1 MQRLGE
7 CFRIGFDLRGVI
19 AFEAFFQGSDGVIDF
34 FDFSS
39 ICFVAEFFDRLFRL
53 VDQCFR
59 IVLGFDAFLAFLI
72 FFFMRFCVVL
82 HLLDLFIREAGG
94 RGDIDLLFLAG
105 AEVFC
110 RNVDDAVCIDVEGD
124 LNLRYAPWS
133 RRDVGEFKAAEGLV
147 VRCHRTFALQDM
159 NVYRWLIVSCGGE
172 NLRLGGRDGGISLD
186 HGRED
191 TAQGLDT
198 EGQRGDIE
206 EKDVLDFAFED
217 AGLNSS
223 ADSDG
228 FIRVHTLGWFLAE
241 FILDQGLYCRDTG
254 RTADKK
260 DFIDITD
267 GKACILHRK
276 VDRFY
281 RRLYEVFGD
290 SIKFCAGQGRIEVDR
305 LTIGVDGDEWQ
316 VDIRTHD
323 GGQLDLGFFACF
335 LQSLVRHRITFQFEA
350 VLCFEFFSNPVHDA
364 GIEIITAEMA
374 VAVGGFDFEDAI
386 RQIQD
391 GYIESAAAEV
401 IDEEAMFFAVFDLI
415 EAVSQRGCG
424 RFVDDTKDIQPC
436 DLAGILG
443 RLALCIGEISRA
455 GDDCIGDFFTEI
467 RFCIDLQLLQDHRRN
482 FLRSIGFVINGDFV
496 VAAHVT
502 FDGNDGAMR
511 VRYRL
516 AFCQLADQTFT
527 GLGEA
532 DNRWGQA
539 RTFRIRN
546 DDRLAAFHD
555 GNNRVCSPQIDTN
568 NF

>member
-1 MQRLGE
+1 
-7 CFRIGFDLRGVI
+7 
-19 AFEAFFQGSDGVIDF
+19 
-34 FDFSS
+34 
-39 ICFVAEFFDRLFRL
+39 
-53 VDQCFR
+53 
-59 IVLGFDAFLAFLI
+59 
-72 FFFMRFCVVL
+72 
-82 HLLDLFIREAGG
+82 
-94 RGDIDLLFLAG
+94 
-105 AEVFC
+105 
-110 RNVDDAVCIDVEGD
+110 
-124 LNLRYAPWS
+124 
-133 RRDVGEFKAAEGLV
+133 
-147 VRCHRTFALQDM
+147 M
-159 NVYRWLIVSCGGE
+159 N
-172 NLRLGGRDGGISLD
+172 
-186 HGRED
+186 
-191 TAQGLDT
+191 
-198 EGQRGDIE
+198 
-206 EKDVLDFAFED
+206 
-217 AGLNSS
+217 
-223 ADSDG
+223 
-228 FIRVHTLGWFLAE
+228 
-241 FILDQGLYCRDTG
+241 
-254 RTADKK
+254 
-260 DFIDITD
+260 
-267 GKACILHRK
+267 
-276 VDRFY
+276 
-281 RRLYEVFGD
+281 
-290 SIKFCAGQGRIEVDR
+290 R
-305 LTIGVDGDEWQ
+305 LTIGVNSDEWQ
-316 VDIRTHD
+316 VDIRAHD

-335 LQSLVRHRITFQFEA
+335 LQSLVRHRITFQLEA
-350 VLCFEFFSNPVHDA
+350 VLCFEFFSDPVHDA

-374 VAVGGFDFEDAI
+374 VAVGGFDFEDTI

-443 RLALCIGEISRA
+443 RLTLCIGEISRA
-455 GDDCIGDFFTEI
+455 GDDCIGDFFAEI
-467 RFCIDLQLLQDHRRN
+467 SFCIDLQLLQDHRRN

-502 FDGNDGAMR
+502 FDRNDGAMR